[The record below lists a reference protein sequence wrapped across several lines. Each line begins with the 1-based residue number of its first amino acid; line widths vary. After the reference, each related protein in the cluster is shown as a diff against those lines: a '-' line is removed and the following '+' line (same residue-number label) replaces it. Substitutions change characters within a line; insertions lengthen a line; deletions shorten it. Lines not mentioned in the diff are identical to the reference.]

1 MARSLF
7 RLSRRCARPIPGAPW
22 RWPAT
27 TWRLLLLVVGLPSAA
42 APQEPEGASTAES
55 REPEPDTIPAAPESG
70 SSLSVYL
77 LTVEPGDRVWEVFGH
92 NALLIRDAETG
103 FEAAYNY
110 GIFDRFSAGFYPRF
124 LKGDM
129 TYMVRAQRL
138 RSMLGAYHRQ
148 NRRVWA
154 QELDLEP
161 ARKARLAHLLAT
173 AVLPENY
180 LYPYRYYLNNCST
193 KLRDALDT
201 VLDGALKSATDGP
214 PTGATWRQHTR
225 RLTST
230 HPMGYLGIDLVLGPK
245 GDDFTNR
252 WQEMWIPMK
261 LRDTAGALYLT
272 RADGSRTPL
281 VRSEKLWVD
290 STRKHEPVSAPS
302 LTLLFLLFGL
312 VAALILSFL
321 GYGAAAGSSLSRL
334 GLGLCGLLW
343 GGFCFVTGV
352 TIIAVHWTDH
362 EFMYWNRNVLLF
374 SPLGAGVAVGLLRVL
389 RKGKTS
395 IWGRRFVLGSLGLGL
410 VALILNLVP
419 ATTSGNREMI
429 AFALPLHLS
438 LCWVMLG
445 IHRMEHALVY
455 GDSVSG

>member
-1 MARSLF
+1 
-7 RLSRRCARPIPGAPW
+7 
-22 RWPAT
+22 
-27 TWRLLLLVVGLPSAA
+27 
-42 APQEPEGASTAES
+42 
-55 REPEPDTIPAAPESG
+55 
-70 SSLSVYL
+70 
-77 LTVEPGDRVWEVFGH
+77 
-92 NALLIRDAETG
+92 
-103 FEAAYNY
+103 
-110 GIFDRFSAGFYPRF
+110 
-124 LKGDM
+124 
-129 TYMVRAQRL
+129 
-138 RSMLGAYHRQ
+138 MLGAYHRQ